1 MTKSEILNS
10 LHKHLTETNSFLNTT
25 DNSIFFRS
33 IDNKWSIAE
42 QIEHLGLSF
51 FATNLVFSMPK
62 SILGT
67 IIGKNKRSNLSS
79 EAIINQYLAK
89 LSSGSKASFPYQPRL
104 SMLKNRTLI
113 LNFWNSTQKKMIS
126 LIEKTKEEDLDIY
139 LIPHPIIG
147 KITLREFLYFTIYHI
162 EHHLN
167 SMRNIV
173 ATTKL

>member
-1 MTKSEILNS
+1 
-10 LHKHLTETNSFLNTT
+10 
-25 DNSIFFRS
+25 
-33 IDNKWSIAE
+33 
-42 QIEHLGLSF
+42 
-51 FATNLVFSMPK
+51 
-62 SILGT
+62 
-67 IIGKNKRSNLSS
+67 
-79 EAIINQYLAK
+79 
-89 LSSGSKASFPYQPRL
+89 
-104 SMLKNRTLI
+104 MLKNRTLI

-173 ATTKL
+173 AITKL